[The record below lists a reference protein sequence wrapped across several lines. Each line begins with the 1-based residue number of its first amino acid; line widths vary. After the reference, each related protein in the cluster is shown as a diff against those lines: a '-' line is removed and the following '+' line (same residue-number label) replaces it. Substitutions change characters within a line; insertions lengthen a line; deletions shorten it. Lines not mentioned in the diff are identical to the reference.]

1 MRERVPFVRPGRPPP
16 QIGGR
21 TPDPDAL
28 ADVPRLLAYQQLAG
42 NAAVRDLLAG
52 ATVQRHVV
60 AEAEAMI
67 ADVTPVNTPQGSALR
82 IHGDRGQTDV
92 TQLPGQDPPKEIA
105 DAYQTSTMADVH
117 AALGAQVDLTND
129 LLAMPGVRRA
139 FPRGTF
145 DLTRMADRLKVWKAV
160 FLAPPSGADGL
171 SAVMAMIG
179 RFLKAYT
186 VHTEYNMPAVH

>member
-1 MRERVPFVRPGRPPP
+1 
-16 QIGGR
+16 
-21 TPDPDAL
+21 
-28 ADVPRLLAYQQLAG
+28 
-42 NAAVRDLLAG
+42 
-52 ATVQRHVV
+52 
-60 AEAEAMI
+60 
-67 ADVTPVNTPQGSALR
+67 
-82 IHGDRGQTDV
+82 
-92 TQLPGQDPPKEIA
+92 
-105 DAYQTSTMADVH
+105 
-117 AALGAQVDLTND
+117 
-129 LLAMPGVRRA
+129 MPGVRRA